1 MVARIKKGDQVFVN
15 CGKDIGKTG
24 EVLRMLG
31 SSAIVQGVN
40 VVKRHQKQD
49 QKNEGGIINKEMPI
63 KLDNLMLL
71 DKKDKKPTRV
81 RTKILKDGKKVRVS
95 ALSGDEIDA

>member
-49 QKNEGGIINKEMPI
+49 QKNVIQ
-63 KLDNLMLL
+63 
-71 DKKDKKPTRV
+71 
-81 RTKILKDGKKVRVS
+81 LKAVQHLKYQIQKNMT
-95 ALSGDEIDA
+95 

>member
-63 KLDNLMLL
+63 K
-71 DKKDKKPTRV
+71 K
-81 RTKILKDGKKVRVS
+81 
-95 ALSGDEIDA
+95 